1 MVQACDRARPG
12 RNISW
17 PRGWPVYGADD
28 PSRAVQAL
36 RAQAEKVTAHAAWTR

>member
-1 MVQACDRARPG
+1 MTRRAVLTRTC
-12 RNISW
+12 
-17 PRGWPVYGADD
+17 GWPVYGADD